1 VSPVTSADEVARA
14 AAQRLE
20 AAGVPSPDV
29 DARLLVAHVLGV
41 RPSELVIAKDLTSEQ
56 RARIDE
62 LIGARADRV
71 PLQHLTGTTT
81 FRHSTLQVGPG
92 AFVPRPETEVVAGW
106 AIDRIREIAVAR
118 PDPIVVVDL
127 CTGTG
132 AIARAIADESKDL
145 DLTLHAVEVDENAH
159 AWAARNLAGTGAHLH
174 LADVTDLD
182 ALTQVLH
189 DVVGRIDVVVSNP
202 PYIPSAAVPR
212 DPEVREHDPSIALF
226 GGEDGLDVIRA
237 VRVAAEHLLR
247 AGGCLVV
254 EHGDEQGESVQ
265 RLVAA
270 AGGWT
275 QVADHRD
282 LSGRDRFTTARWEG
296 R

>member
-1 VSPVTSADEVARA
+1 M
-14 AAQRLE
+14 
-20 AAGVPSPDV
+20 
-29 DARLLVAHVLGV
+29 
-41 RPSELVIAKDLTSEQ
+41 
-56 RARIDE
+56 
-62 LIGARADRV
+62 

-81 FRHSTLQVGPG
+81 FRHSTLAVGPG
-92 AFVPRPETEVVAGW
+92 GFVPRPETEMVAGW
-106 AIDRIREIAVAR
+106 AIDRIREIASTR
-118 PDPIVVVDL
+118 LGPIVVVDL

-132 AIARAIADESKDL
+132 VIARAVADETSDI
-145 DLTLHAVEVDENAH
+145 DVVLHAVEIDENAH
-159 AWAARNLAGTGAHLH
+159 AWAARNLDGTGVTLH

-189 DVVGRIDVVVSNP
+189 DVVGTVDIVVSNP

-212 DPEVREHDPSIALF
+212 DPEVRDHDPSIALY

-237 VRVAAEHLLR
+237 VRLAAERLLR
-247 AGGCLVV
+247 TGGCLVV
-254 EHGDEQGESVQ
+254 EHGDEQGESVP
-265 RLVAA
+265 RLVSA

-282 LSGRDRFTTARWEG
+282 LSGRDRFTSSRWEG